1 LPPYLFNVYLSGTFS
16 KSEIP
21 HLISALPALP
31 ARSMDGEVIVVGPC
45 FRRKVGE
52 AAFFKIL
59 QLEALQMQV
68 EEVM

>member
-1 LPPYLFNVYLSGTFS
+1 
-16 KSEIP
+16 
-21 HLISALPALP
+21 LISALPALP